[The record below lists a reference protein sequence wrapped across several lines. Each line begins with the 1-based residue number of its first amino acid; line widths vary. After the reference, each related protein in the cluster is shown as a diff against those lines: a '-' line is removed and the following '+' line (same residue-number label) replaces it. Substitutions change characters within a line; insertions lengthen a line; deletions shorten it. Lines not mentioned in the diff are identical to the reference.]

1 MHPQLLS
8 PDMRERMPAKHV
20 VRLVIGIVDSLNPFD
35 IHTSCTVEG
44 PALLI
49 GR

>member
-1 MHPQLLS
+1 
-8 PDMRERMPAKHV
+8 MRERMPAKHV

-35 IHTSCTVEG
+35 ILHFLYQVEG